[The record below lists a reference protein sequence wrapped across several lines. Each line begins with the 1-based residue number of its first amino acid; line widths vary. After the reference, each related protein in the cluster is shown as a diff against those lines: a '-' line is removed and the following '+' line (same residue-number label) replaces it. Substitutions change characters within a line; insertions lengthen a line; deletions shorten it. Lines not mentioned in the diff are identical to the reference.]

1 MKESKKNSFKLEH
14 LDELF
19 GEGAATRRQSQLRRL
34 MMRKILQRRLREE
47 IIPNNQVK
55 DKLEYLVA
63 AKVYGLRC
71 SNTQLAKR
79 MQMR

>member
-1 MKESKKNSFKLEH
+1 MR
-14 LDELF
+14 
-19 GEGAATRRQSQLRRL
+19 TRRESQLNRL
-34 MMRKILQRRLREE
+34 MMRKILQRQLREE

-63 AKVYGLRC
+63 TKVYGLRC
-71 SNTQLAKR
+71 GSAVLAKR